1 MRIKLVK
8 RKDQIARLKEETAK
22 PKPVDPATAA
32 KQWVEEYKERKANE
46 LARSLSIL
54 NNEAA

>member
-1 MRIKLVK
+1 MTIRLVK
-8 RKDQIARLKEETAK
+8 RKDQIARINKESAK
-22 PKPVDPATAA
+22 PKAVDPSTAA

-46 LARSLSIL
+46 RARAHSIL